1 MKLFTLEADLKLN
14 TGDFN
19 TGVVR
24 ASEKI
29 TGLKSDFDSA
39 ASTAE
44 DTKRRIDIAL
54 GTAIGDFIGKMAGA
68 LTEAVF
74 EWTGDGIALASS
86 MEETNTKINTI
97 FGNSAQN
104 IHAWAKT
111 TKDSFGIGELTAKNY
126 AAQVAGILSTD
137 SKNLTSEE
145 ITNIS
150 TSLVGLAGDLAS
162 FHNMGFDEVWGKLL
176 SGLRG
181 ETEAIEALGIDLRVA
196 NLADAF
202 GMNAKQWGE
211 LDQRTRLLNT
221 YQYIMQETALAQG
234 DFARTSDS
242 YANQI
247 RLLDENI
254 NGLKLALGES
264 ILPVVTQLVGW
275 FNMLFGSE
283 ENASDGV
290 KALTDSYDQNIVS
303 IENTT
308 TKALA
313 LVTAL
318 EDLSKAGEDAD
329 SKEMWDNILGQLE
342 ATLPGIS
349 GVIAENTGPITDA
362 TTALRQ
368 YVEQWRTTNREL
380 AQMQVLKGM
389 MEQQDILTAEI
400 VALQTGQKVGAI
412 RSQNAQAAMQ
422 GLGGQLLD
430 YMLTGMAEMGA
441 SKADIDA
448 MQKFGAA
455 GAENLLARIAGGG
468 NANMIMG
475 ALLEGG
481 DIWKNK
487 SFMQYFLA
495 GGGSEAMLSQLA
507 SLYASE
513 EATYKEYRERDY
525 AAEIAE
531 KESALAAASEEL
543 AIAQQL
549 LAEANAQADAAAE
562 KAATTETPAEKPGTP
577 TPVTI
582 ILQAT
587 IDGQEVAATLV
598 PEVTGAVMGEID
610 WKIAQVAR

>member
-1 MKLFTLEADLKLN
+1 MKLFTLEADLMLN
-14 TGDFN
+14 AGSFD
-19 TGVVR
+19 TGV
-24 ASEKI
+24 K
-29 TGLKSDFDSA
+29 D
-39 ASTAE
+39 ASTKMGSLKTEIEGVAGQAE
-44 DTKRRIDIAL
+44 DTKRRMDIAL
-54 GTAIGDFIGKMAGA
+54 GTAIGDFIGKMAGT

-86 MEETNTKINTI
+86 MEETNAKINTI
-97 FGNSAQN
+97 FGDSADN
-104 IHAWAKT
+104 IHRWAET

-162 FHNMGFDEVWGKLL
+162 FHNMNFDEVWGKLL

-181 ETEAIEALGIDLRVA
+181 ETEAIEALGIDLRVS

-202 GMNAKQWGE
+202 GMNTAAWGE

-242 YANQI
+242 YANQM
-247 RLLDENI
+247 RVLEENI

-264 ILPVVTQLVGW
+264 LLPAVTELVGW
-275 FNMLFGSE
+275 FNSLFGSQ
-283 ENASDGV
+283 ENVSAGV
-290 KALTDSYDQNIVS
+290 QDVKDSYDTSIVS

-313 LVTAL
+313 LVEAL
-318 EDLSKAGEDAD
+318 EELGKTGEDAD
-329 SKEMWDNILGQLE
+329 SSEMWNNILSQLD

-349 GVIAENTGPITDA
+349 KVIDENKGSITDA

-380 AQMQVLKGM
+380 AQMKVLQGM
-389 MEQQDILTAEI
+389 MEQQDALTAEL
-400 VALQTGQKVGAI
+400 VALQTEQKVGEI
-412 RSQNAQAAMQ
+412 RSANAKSAMQ
-422 GLGGQLLD
+422 GLGGQLFD
-430 YMLTGMAEMGA
+430 YMVQGMVNMGA
-441 SKADIDA
+441 SSADIEA
-448 MQKFGAA
+448 MQKFGVS
-455 GAENLLARIAGGG
+455 GAQNLLDRIAGGG
-468 NANMIMG
+468 SANMVMG

-481 DIWKNK
+481 DLWKNK

-495 GGGSEAMLSQLA
+495 GGGSEAILSQLSA
-507 SLYASE
+507 LYSSEEETFSQYKDRDYASE
-513 EATYKEYRERDY
+513 
-525 AAEIAE
+525 IAE
-531 KESALAAASEEL
+531 REAALAAATEEL

-549 LAEANAQADAAAE
+549 LAEANARADAAAKTGTGSDE
-562 KAATTETPAEKPGTP
+562 GKAQPSPQ
-577 TPVTI
+577 PVTI
-582 ILQAT
+582 VLQAT
-587 IDGQEVAATLV
+587 LDGQEIAATLT
-598 PEVTGAVMGEID
+598 PKVTGAVMSNID
-610 WKIAQVAR
+610 WRFTQIAR

>member
-1 MKLFTLEADLKLN
+1 MKLFTLEADLTLN
-14 TGDFN
+14 AGSFD
-19 TGVVR
+19 TGVNN
-24 ASEKI
+24 
-29 TGLKSDFDSA
+29 
-39 ASTAE
+39 ASTKMGSLKTEIEGVAGQAE
-44 DTKRRIDIAL
+44 DTKRRMDIAL

-74 EWTGDGIALASS
+74 EWAGDGIALASS
-86 MEETNTKINTI
+86 MEETNAKINTI
-97 FGNSAQN
+97 FGDSADN
-104 IHAWAKT
+104 IHRWAKT

-162 FHNMGFDEVWGKLL
+162 FHNMNFDEVWGKLL

-181 ETEAIEALGIDLRVA
+181 ETEAIEALGIDLRVS

-202 GMNAKQWGE
+202 GMNTAAWGE

-242 YANQI
+242 YANQM
-247 RLLDENI
+247 RVLEENI

-264 ILPVVTQLVGW
+264 LLPAVTELVGW
-275 FNMLFGSE
+275 FNSLFGSQ
-283 ENASDGV
+283 ENVSAGV
-290 KALTDSYDQNIVS
+290 QDVKDSYDTSIVS

-313 LVTAL
+313 LVEAL
-318 EDLSKAGEDAD
+318 EELGKTGEDAD
-329 SKEMWDNILGQLE
+329 SSEMWNNILSQLD

-349 GVIAENTGPITDA
+349 KVIDENKGSITDA

-380 AQMQVLKGM
+380 AQMKVLQGM
-389 MEQQDILTAEI
+389 MEQQDALTAEL
-400 VALQTGQKVGAI
+400 VALQTEQKVGEI
-412 RSQNAQAAMQ
+412 RSANAKSAMQ
-422 GLGGQLLD
+422 GLGGQLFD
-430 YMLTGMAEMGA
+430 YMVQGMVNMGA
-441 SKADIDA
+441 SSADIEA
-448 MQKFGAA
+448 MQKFGVS
-455 GAENLLARIAGGG
+455 GAQNLLDRIAGGG
-468 NANMIMG
+468 SANMVMG

-481 DIWKNK
+481 DLWKNK

-495 GGGSEAMLSQLA
+495 GGGSEAILSQLSA
-507 SLYASE
+507 LYSSEEETFSQHKDRDYASE
-513 EATYKEYRERDY
+513 
-525 AAEIAE
+525 IAE
-531 KESALAAASEEL
+531 REAALAAATEEI

-549 LAEANAQADAAAE
+549 LAEANARADAAAKTGTGSDE
-562 KAATTETPAEKPGTP
+562 GKAQPSPQ
-577 TPVTI
+577 PVTI
-582 ILQAT
+582 VLQAT
-587 IDGQEVAATLV
+587 LDGQEIAATLT
-598 PEVTGAVMGEID
+598 PKVTGAVMSNID
-610 WKIAQVAR
+610 WRFTQIAR